1 MNSEFLDHLKQN
13 GILSQWTPLGTPE
26 MNGVSERRN
35 RTLLDMV
42 RSMMSRTELPIS
54 FWGYAFL
61 TAIFVLNRVPS
72 KSVTETP
79 YEIWKGKKSNLSFL
93 EDLGL

>member
-1 MNSEFLDHLKQN
+1 
-13 GILSQWTPLGTPE
+13 

-35 RTLLDMV
+35 RTLLDMI

-54 FWGYAFL
+54 FWGYALL

-79 YEIWKGKKSNLSFL
+79 YEIWKGNKPNLSFL
-93 EDLGL
+93 KIWGVKLMSSVLIVIS